1 MSDGPEPRP
10 SVTSLE
16 RYQMVLA
23 LLPRDSELEMVN
35 TSKLEAISREALRR
49 GSEPFPGGAA
59 VHATFLALSDH
70 ELDVLAKALLHGL
83 AAYFNAIVEHAG
95 PRGDTFE
102 RFLDA
107 VLYMVAVGAAAFDD
121 EDDFAV
127 LLNATEGPP
136 PSAAV
141 ERAIAAKIR
150 SLRPRLDDL
159 LDDVVEGN

>member
-10 SVTSLE
+10 SVMSLE
-16 RYQMVLA
+16 RYRMALS
-23 LLPRDSELEMVN
+23 LLPRDPELEMVN
-35 TSKLEAISREALRR
+35 TSELEAIGREAKRR
-49 GSEPFPGGAA
+49 GSEPWPGGEA
-59 VHATFLALSDH
+59 VQAIFLALSDD
-70 ELDVLAKALLHGL
+70 ELDVLAKALLRGL
-83 AAYFNAIVEHAG
+83 ADYFNAILEHAD

-107 VLYMVAVGAAAFDD
+107 VLYMVAVGAVAFD
-121 EDDFAV
+121 EDDDSAV

-150 SLRPRLDDL
+150 SLRPRFNEL